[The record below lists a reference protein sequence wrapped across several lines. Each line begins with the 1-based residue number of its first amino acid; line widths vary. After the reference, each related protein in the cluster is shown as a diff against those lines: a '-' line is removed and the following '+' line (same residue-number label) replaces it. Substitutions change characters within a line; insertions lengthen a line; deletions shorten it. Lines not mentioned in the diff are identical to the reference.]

1 MSAEL
6 VSTES
11 AQPAGGGT
19 PTAPAVRAARR
30 VPLAVLDLVPI
41 AAGSTA
47 GEALRNSI
55 DLARR
60 AEELGYARY
69 WLAEHHL
76 NPGVAG
82 SAPHTFVGILAA
94 STERIRVGTAATI
107 LGNYGPLQVAEA
119 LGTVAALYPD
129 RVDLG
134 LGRSGFPPPPAAG
147 EAPAARTATPDA
159 PTPAD
164 ADAGAP

>member
-1 MSAEL
+1 MSVE
-6 VSTES
+6 STDAAATS
-11 AQPAGGGT
+11 RG
-19 PTAPAVRAARR
+19 AVR

-41 AAGSTA
+41 ADGATA

-60 AEELGYARY
+60 AEAFGYERY

-82 SAPHTFVGILAA
+82 SAPHTILGIIAGA
-94 STERIRVGTAATI
+94 TERIRVGTAATI
-107 LGNYGPLQVAEA
+107 LGNYEPLQVAEA
-119 LGTVAALYPD
+119 FGTVASLWPD

-134 LGRSGFPPPPAAG
+134 LGRSGFPPPAAAG
-147 EAPAARTATPDA
+147 
-159 PTPAD
+159 
-164 ADAGAP
+164 

>member
-1 MSAEL
+1 MSAE
-6 VSTES
+6 TTD
-11 AQPAGGGT
+11 AAAGT
-19 PTAPAVRAARR
+19 SLARR

-41 AAGSTA
+41 SDGSTA

-60 AEELGYARY
+60 AEAFGYVRY

-82 SAPHTFVGILAA
+82 SAPHTLLGIIAG

-107 LGNYGPLQVAEA
+107 LGNYEALQVAECA
-119 LGTVAALYPD
+119 
-129 RVDLG
+129 
-134 LGRSGFPPPPAAG
+134 
-147 EAPAARTATPDA
+147 
-159 PTPAD
+159 
-164 ADAGAP
+164 